1 MAELARGSLRKKIPL
16 LKAALEGHF
25 TAHHAVMVSHMLGH
39 IEYLE
44 EAIATLSRE
53 LETRLEPFRRQI
65 ELLKTIPGVQD
76 RTAEMILGEVG
87 GDMDQFPSAAHLA
100 TWAGVCPGN
109 RRNAEK
115 RKPEKTR
122 KGGRWLKP
130 ALLEA
135 TWAAVKENDSYLS
148 AQYHRLVPHKGK
160 KKAAIAV
167 CHSMLIAV
175 YYILQKQVPYHD
187 LGPDFYIRRNQE
199 AIERRCVRQLHQLG
213 FQVEL
218 TPKEKA
224 A

>member
-1 MAELARGSLRKKIPL
+1 
-16 LKAALEGHF
+16 
-25 TAHHAVMVSHMLGH
+25 MLGH

-87 GDMDQFPSAAHLA
+87 VDMDQFPSAAHLA
-100 TWAGVCPGN
+100 SWAGVCPGN
-109 RRNAEK
+109 RRSAEK

-135 TWAAVKENDSYLS
+135 TWAAAKEKDSYLS

-167 CHSMLIAV
+167 CHFHADRGLLHPAKTSAL
-175 YYILQKQVPYHD
+175 PRS
-187 LGPDFYIRRNQE
+187 GPGL
-199 AIERRCVRQLHQLG
+199 LHSTEPGGDPVALRPP
-213 FQVEL
+213 
-218 TPKEKA
+218 TPPA
-224 A
+224 RFPGRTDA

>member
-1 MAELARGSLRKKIPL
+1 MGVSGRAMLDALVEGTKDAEAVAELARGSLRKKIPL

-44 EAIATLSRE
+44 EALATLSRE

-87 GDMDQFPSAAHLA
+87 VDMDQFLSAAHLA
-100 TWAGVCPGN
+100 SWAGVCPGN
-109 RRNAEK
+109 RRSAEK
-115 RKPEKTR
+115 RQLEKTR

-135 TWAAVKENDSYLS
+135 
-148 AQYHRLVPHKGK
+148 
-160 KKAAIAV
+160 
-167 CHSMLIAV
+167 
-175 YYILQKQVPYHD
+175 
-187 LGPDFYIRRNQE
+187 LG
-199 AIERRCVRQLHQLG
+199 
-213 FQVEL
+213 
-218 TPKEKA
+218 
-224 A
+224 